1 MILPTRV
8 SARRS
13 RKIISAPL
21 SPPANT
27 NQSSN
32 SSSIDLPLTNS
43 ASTNLMITEQ
53 QQQQWTPTSTITPE
67 IKSKT

>member
-53 QQQQWTPTSTITPE
+53 QQQWTPTSTITPE